1 MPKLD
6 ALQTADR
13 LRRQLDKLLGEE
25 DVAVRDLRALLTTQQ
40 TAAMDAAWQQQ
51 QALRKQKRARTEE
64 EQRALGWK
72 TKREIQIEVI
82 KQVLSEYEEN
92 ELEELKKQLEGKTVK
107 QSNIFL
113 REFFSARKGGKEFWS
128 AWSWANNELVRA
140 DLPRVD
146 TQVVNH
152 VSLRD
157 REVREMEDQILARIR
172 SEMTEEEREQD
183 DMLRKCEKTGNKRH
197 SK

>member
-13 LRRQLDKLLGEE
+13 LRKQLAKLLGREE
-25 DVAVRDLRALLTTQQ
+25 VAIRDLRALLTTQQ

-72 TKREIQIEVI
+72 TKREIQIEAVTLA
-82 KQVLSEYEEN
+82 LSEYDEN
-92 ELEELKKQLEGKTVK
+92 VLEELEKQLKSKEVR
-107 QSNIFL
+107 QADIFL
-113 REFFSARKGGKEFWS
+113 REFFSARKEGKEFWS

-140 DLPRVD
+140 GLTRIDGQV
-146 TQVVNH
+146 TQH
-152 VSLRD
+152 LSERD
-157 REVREMEDQILARIR
+157 REVREMEEQIQARIR
-172 SEMTEEEREQD
+172 SEMTQEEREQD
-183 DMLRKCEKTGNKRH
+183 EMLREWEKTGNKGQ